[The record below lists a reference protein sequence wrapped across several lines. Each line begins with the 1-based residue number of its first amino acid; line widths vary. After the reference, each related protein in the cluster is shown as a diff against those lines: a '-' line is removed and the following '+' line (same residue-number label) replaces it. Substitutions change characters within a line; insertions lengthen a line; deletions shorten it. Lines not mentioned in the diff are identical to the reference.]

1 MDGAGQGQSASRQA
15 MSASVPVTFDGTVGL
30 FSPAIGACRPVAV
43 LLASPWG
50 LEEMCGRKFFRIMA
64 EKLADNGFASL
75 RFDYAGTGDSLADD
89 ADVSG
94 FDVWTDNLVAAAGQ
108 LRQLSGCE
116 RIVIV
121 AQGIGAAV
129 AMQANMRIDG
139 CEAVAFLAPVISGR
153 AYLREI
159 QAMARMTD
167 DKLGIAAQ
175 EVEGAAIALAGL
187 SLSAPLA
194 ADLKLIDL
202 MKAENPS
209 FRQVLVLT
217 RDERP
222 SDAAFATHLRHLGLD
237 VEQAPFDG
245 YHGLTTNP
253 TIAEVPH
260 TVIATLLDW
269 LANLY
274 PVPSTIANVSP
285 SPAGAHGLSGFVE
298 QPLRFGGDNRLYGIV
313 CRPTSHVPLRSVAV
327 VFLSAGY
334 DRMAGWGRG
343 TARLARV
350 LAQEGIASLRF
361 DCANVADS
369 PPLHGRDGQVLYD
382 PVQLDDVHAAIDFL
396 EKHLP
401 GCAFLITG
409 RCSGAYLALQ
419 SVWRDERV
427 AGVVAVNPV
436 VYEWPAGRSV
446 AEALANPVQS
456 MDHYV
461 DNFWRVATFRKLLR
475 GEIKIADKLREM
487 SVALGRRMLRPLV
500 WLAGG
505 ITARERA
512 VSAGFRQLARRK
524 VPVRLLYS
532 AGDVGMEEFGH
543 FFGAD
548 GQRLRSFQTMG
559 HAVVAGADHNFTPAH
574 ARQAYLTAL
583 TDTAALLEPRDGNFS
598 G

>member
-1 MDGAGQGQSASRQA
+1 MDGSGQGQSASGGGR
-15 MSASVPVTFDGTVGL
+15 SASVPVTFDGTVGL
-30 FSPAIGACRPVAV
+30 FSPASGARRPVAI

-64 EKLADNGFASL
+64 EELADNGFASL
-75 RFDYAGTGDSLADD
+75 RFDYAGTGDSFADD
-89 ADVSG
+89 SEVSG
-94 FDVWTDNLVAAAGQ
+94 FDVWTDNLVAAVGQ

-129 AMQANMRIDG
+129 AMQANKRIDM
-139 CEAVAFLAPVISGR
+139 CETVAFLAPVVSGR
-153 AYLREI
+153 AYLREM

-175 EVEGAAIALAGL
+175 EVEGAAITLAGL
-187 SLSAPLA
+187 SLSGPLA

-202 MKAENPS
+202 MKVEKLS
-209 FRQVLVLT
+209 FRQALVLT

-222 SDAAFATHLRHLGLD
+222 SDVAFATHLHDIGLD
-237 VEQAPFDG
+237 VERAPFDG
-245 YHGLTTNP
+245 YHSLTTNP
-253 TIAEVPH
+253 TMAEVPH
-260 TVIATLLDW
+260 TVIAKLLDW
-269 LANLY
+269 LENLS
-274 PVPSTIANVSP
+274 PTPLTIADAQP
-285 SPAGAHGLSGFVE
+285 SHAVAHGLSGFVE
-298 QPLRFGGDNRLYGIV
+298 QPLRFGEDNRLYGIL

-334 DRMAGWGRG
+334 DRMAGWGRC

-369 PPLHGRDGQVLYD
+369 PPRHGRDGQVLYD
-382 PVQLDDVHAAIDFL
+382 PAQLDDVHAAIDFL

-419 SVWRDERV
+419 SAWRHERV

-461 DNFWRVATFRKLLR
+461 ENVWRVATFRKLLR
-475 GEIKIADKLREM
+475 GEIKIADKLRQM
-487 SVALGRRMLRPLV
+487 SVALGRRMLRPFV

-512 VSAGFRQLARRK
+512 VSTGFRQLARRK

-532 AGDVGMEEFGH
+532 AGDVGLEEFGH
-543 FFGAD
+543 FFGAE
-548 GQRLRSFQTMG
+548 GQRLRSFQGMA
-559 HAVVAGADHNFTPAH
+559 HAVIAGADHNFTPAH

-583 TDTAALLEPRDGNFS
+583 TDAAALLEPRDGDMS
-598 G
+598 R